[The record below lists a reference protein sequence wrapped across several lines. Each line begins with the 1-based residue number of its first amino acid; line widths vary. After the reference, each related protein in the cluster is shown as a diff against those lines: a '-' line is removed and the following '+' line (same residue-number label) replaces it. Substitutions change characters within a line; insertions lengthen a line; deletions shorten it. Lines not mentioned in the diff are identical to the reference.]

1 MGVDRLLQISEQKYD
16 DIYVIT
22 LQNDDLILKTTNFG
36 CNIISLY
43 TKDKN
48 NIFGD
53 IVLGFDS
60 IDDYK
65 NQDKYIG
72 AIVGRCANRISN
84 ASFSLNDKEYK
95 LAKNNGPNHL
105 HGGINGFDKKIFK
118 YKILDNGV
126 EFFYLSKSG
135 EEGYPGNLKL
145 KVSYILNENS
155 ILINYDAVS
164 DGDTIINLTNHT
176 YFNLNGKY
184 CDINNH
190 FLKINSDYFGEID
203 KNGLATGRLL
213 KVDDTPFDFR
223 KFREIGNG
231 LLCDNSQI
239 KIGQGY
245 DHPFL
250 LVDEKNQIELWE
262 KISSRRMIISTSM
275 PCVQLYTA
283 NYLDGTIRGKG
294 GWYYNA
300 RDGVCLETQCFPNSI
315 NNGVTDVILRKNTNY
330 SKATTWTFDILDK

>member
-1 MGVDRLLQISEQKYD
+1 MLQISEQKYG

-84 ASFSLNDKEYK
+84 ATFSLNDKEYK

-155 ILINYDAVS
+155 I
-164 DGDTIINLTNHT
+164 
-176 YFNLNGKY
+176 
-184 CDINNH
+184 
-190 FLKINSDYFGEID
+190 
-203 KNGLATGRLL
+203 
-213 KVDDTPFDFR
+213 
-223 KFREIGNG
+223 
-231 LLCDNSQI
+231 
-239 KIGQGY
+239 
-245 DHPFL
+245 
-250 LVDEKNQIELWE
+250 
-262 KISSRRMIISTSM
+262 
-275 PCVQLYTA
+275 
-283 NYLDGTIRGKG
+283 
-294 GWYYNA
+294 
-300 RDGVCLETQCFPNSI
+300 
-315 NNGVTDVILRKNTNY
+315 
-330 SKATTWTFDILDK
+330 

>member
-1 MGVDRLLQISEQKYD
+1 MLQISEQKYG
-16 DIYVIT
+16 DIYIIT

-72 AIVGRCANRISN
+72 AVVGRCANRISN
-84 ASFSLNDKEYK
+84 ALFSLNDKEYK
-95 LAKNNGPNHL
+95 IAKNNGPNHL
-105 HGGINGFDKKIFK
+105 HGGINGFDKKIFE
-118 YKILDNGV
+118 YQVLNNGV

-155 ILINYDAVS
+155 ILINYDAIS
-164 DGDTIINLTNHT
+164 DEDTIINLTNHT
-176 YFNLNGKY
+176 YFNLSGKC

-203 KNGLATGRLL
+203 ENGLATGRLL

-231 LLCDNSQI
+231 LSYDNSQI

-245 DHPFL
+245 DHPYL
-250 LVDEKNQIELWE
+250 LVDKKNQIELWE